1 MLATD
6 SGQLCCFDGT
16 RGRRSGKRRSATARP
31 AGSPLAVGDHY
42 LLAAGS
48 VVCRVDGKT
57 GKELSKVDA
66 PGPLATG
73 PVLLGNRLLLG
84 GHDGSLY
91 QLKPP

>member
-6 SGQLCCFDGT
+6 SGQLCCFDA
-16 RGRRSGKRRSATARP
+16 SGKALWQTSLRYGPPS
-31 AGSPLAVGDHY
+31 GSPLAVGDHY

-57 GKELSKVDA
+57 GKEVSKVDA

-91 QLKPP
+91 QVKPP